1 MSLSRR
7 WPKGQETVKS
17 HAKPVV
23 LSTAIIF
30 LMAAGFTGQIDRHL
44 LPGESQA
51 APQNPAPPAKS
62 QPSPVYGAR
71 LTIQVTGGEKN
82 EPVDSASVY
91 VKYIQEHKLRKDKR
105 VEMNVKTNRDGIAHV
120 PEPPKGKILIQIIAP
135 GWKPFG
141 KWFEIEDLSQP
152 IQIHLEKP
160 PRWY

>member
-1 MSLSRR
+1 
-7 WPKGQETVKS
+7 
-17 HAKPVV
+17 
-23 LSTAIIF
+23 
-30 LMAAGFTGQIDRHL
+30 
-44 LPGESQA
+44 
-51 APQNPAPPAKS
+51 
-62 QPSPVYGAR
+62 
-71 LTIQVTGGEKN
+71 LTIQVTAGEKN

-120 PEPPKGKILIQIIAP
+120 PEPPKGKVLIQIIAP

>member
-1 MSLSRR
+1 M
-7 WPKGQETVKS
+7 KS
-17 HAKPVV
+17 HTKV
-23 LSTAIIF
+23 TALLAAALF
-30 LMAAGFTGQIDRHL
+30 LGSLGRAVQIHGNL
-44 LPGESQA
+44 QAQPAESQA
-51 APQNPAPPAKS
+51 ASQNPSTPQKS
-62 QPSPVYGAR
+62 QPAPATSSR
-71 LTIQVTGGEKN
+71 LTIQVTAGEKN

-120 PEPPKGKILIQIIAP
+120 PEPPKGKVLIQIIAP